1 MVFVEEKSNRFK
13 LIWRNQYGS
22 YGVTSRRV
30 RVEADERLEMRGKIP
45 SRTNKF
51 LEESKILEFIT
62 IVS

>member
-1 MVFVEEKSNRFK
+1 MVPM
-13 LIWRNQYGS
+13 GS
-22 YGVTSRRV
+22 PQGRG

-51 LEESKILEFIT
+51 LEESKISDFIT